1 MRWLYQLYT
10 VCALNLSNLKG
21 RLDSSLVAVI
31 GFTGVVMVF
40 VAVFAIR
47 DGFNQTLQESGSPDV
62 VVVLRGG
69 AGAEVNSVLSVN
81 DAKLVAEAPGLQQT
95 AGGPLA
101 SDELLVQLSIDRK
114 STRLNSSHPSI
125 SYAVFCLKKKKI

>member
-10 VCALNLSNLKG
+10 VCVLNLGNLKS

-47 DGFNQTLQESGSPDV
+47 DGFNETLRESGSPDV
-62 VVVLRGG
+62 AIVL
-69 AGAEVNSVLSVN
+69 
-81 DAKLVAEAPGLQQT
+81 
-95 AGGPLA
+95 
-101 SDELLVQLSIDRK
+101 DRK
-114 STRLNSSHPSI
+114 STRLNSSHVVTSRMPS
-125 SYAVFCLKKKKI
+125 SA